1 MKHKN
6 EKGFTLTEVMVSATI
21 LGMGVM
27 GMAAAQGVSMAKN
40 MNANDMLL
48 ATNAA
53 AEMMEKI
60 ESSRQY
66 SWVYN
71 TLTTG
76 IANPPIGAPIPGNC
90 AALPV
95 LVPPP
100 PLDAKQLATLPVGL
114 QANIARSVG
123 GDCTQWGARLAATG
137 LQNVQGVVNINSL
150 PPVGA
155 RTRLAI
161 VQVNWTDREQGNRPR
176 SVVMQSVIV
185 SENGG

>member
-1 MKHKN
+1 MKNKN

-21 LGMGVM
+21 LGVGVM
-27 GMAAAQGVSMAKN
+27 GMAAMQGVSITKN
-40 MNANDMLL
+40 VDANDMLL

-53 AEMMEKI
+53 AEMMERI
-60 ESSRQY
+60 ENSRQY

-71 TLTTG
+71 TLNTG
-76 IANPPIGAPIPGNC
+76 LANSPVGAPVPGNC

-155 RTRLAI
+155 RTRLAA
-161 VQVNWTDREQGNRPR
+161 VQVNWTDRAQGNRPR